1 MDDQTLQALS
11 KALTLLIFR
20 NGAVE
25 NCAASEAIL
34 DDVTMKILNKDVNNR
49 FYTVLSIW
57 FNGSVE
63 DVEKLERALNFL
75 VRFYGQDWDKAE
87 FVGIIGISTF
97 W

>member
-1 MDDQTLQALS
+1 MDERTLQALS

-25 NCAASEAIL
+25 DLHASCTLL
-34 DDVTMKILNKDVNNR
+34 DDAAMKILNKDVNNR

-97 W
+97 

>member
-1 MDDQTLQALS
+1 MDERTLQALS
-11 KALTLLIFR
+11 RALTLLIFR

-25 NCAASEAIL
+25 DLHASDAVL
-34 DDVTMKILNKDVNNR
+34 DDVTMNVLNKDVNNR

-75 VRFYGQDWDKAE
+75 ARFFGQDWDGAE
-87 FVGIIGISTF
+87 YVKII
-97 W
+97 